1 MALFQLQGLAV
12 AAERTGSGWLLT
24 LGDAS
29 SVNAKALLLCVGQ
42 LINFFLRLCLASLLN
57 LNWLHFHAILDGV
70 AKAFI
75 RDTIDHGFVEE
86 KIFSL
91 DACCVSNR
99 RQQLVI
105 ESVVVCTILKKN
117 LNDLLSIFQL

>member
-12 AAERTGSGWLLT
+12 AAERTGSGWLLS

-29 SVNAKALLLCVGQ
+29 SVNAKALLLCVCQ
-42 LINFFLRLCLASLLN
+42 LINFFLRQCLASLLN
-57 LNWLHFHAILDGV
+57 LNWLFFHASLDGV

-75 RDTIDHGFVEE
+75 RDAIDHGFVEE

-91 DACCVSNR
+91 DASRVGNR
-99 RQQLVI
+99 RQ
-105 ESVVVCTILKKN
+105 
-117 LNDLLSIFQL
+117 